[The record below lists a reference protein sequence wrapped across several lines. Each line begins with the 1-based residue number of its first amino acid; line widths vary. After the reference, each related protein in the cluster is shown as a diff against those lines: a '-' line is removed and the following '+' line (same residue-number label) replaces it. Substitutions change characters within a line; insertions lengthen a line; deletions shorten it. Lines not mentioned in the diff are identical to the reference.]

1 MISYVKIETP
11 YKRDE
16 RGTKKLIEGDFR
28 NDAVSYLSNVM
39 WNWTEK
45 IDGTN
50 IGVVWDGHSVTFQG
64 RTERSLIPSELVN
77 RLNELFGGNVNE
89 ELFEQKFGE
98 TKVILFGE
106 GFGRKIQ
113 KGGGNY
119 IPDGVDF
126 ILFDVYLP
134 DSDLW
139 LQRDAIEDIASVFNI
154 RIVPMIMKGTVKQ
167 AVSFIKEHPKSTI
180 GNAMMEGLVG
190 TPICGLKDR
199 QGKRI
204 ITKVKV
210 CDF

>member
-204 ITKVKV
+204 ITKIKV

>member
-1 MISYVKIETP
+1 MVGYVKIETP

-28 NDAVSYLSNVM
+28 NEAVEYVSNLPWV
-39 WNWTEK
+39 WTEK

-50 IGVVWDGHSVTFQG
+50 IGVVWDGHNVTFQG
-64 RTERSLIPSELVN
+64 RTERAQIPAELVN

-119 IPDGVDF
+119 IPNGVDF

-139 LQRDAIEDIASVFNI
+139 LRRDGIEDIAQAFGI
-154 RIVPMIMKGTVKQ
+154 RVVPVVLIGTVAE
-167 AVSFIKEHPKSTI
+167 AVEYVKGHPKSTI
-180 GNAMMEGLVG
+180 GTAMMEGVVG
-190 TPICGLKDR
+190 TPTYGLKDR
-199 QGKRI
+199 LGKRI

>member
-1 MISYVKIETP
+1 M
-11 YKRDE
+11 
-16 RGTKKLIEGDFR
+16 
-28 NDAVSYLSNVM
+28 
-39 WNWTEK
+39 
-45 IDGTN
+45 
-50 IGVVWDGHSVTFQG
+50 
-64 RTERSLIPSELVN
+64 
-77 RLNELFGGNVNE
+77 
-89 ELFEQKFGE
+89 
-98 TKVILFGE
+98 ILFGE

-134 DSDLW
+134 ESDLW

-154 RIVPMIMKGTVKQ
+154 RVVPMIMTGTVNQ
-167 AVSFIKEHPKSTI
+167 AVEFIKEHPKSTI

-190 TPICGLKDR
+190 TPICGLRDR

>member
-16 RGTKKLIEGDFR
+16 RGTKKLIEGEFR

-64 RTERSLIPSELVN
+64 RTERALIPSELVN

-154 RIVPMIMKGTVKQ
+154 RVVPMIMTGTVKQ
-167 AVSFIKEHPKSTI
+167 AVEFIKEHPKSTI